1 MIDIGGLYE
10 IAIRVKDLAK
20 AEPFY
25 MDVLGL
31 KSGLRDERR
40 NWHFL
45 WVGGARGPG
54 RAAGGPRRVA
64 HAALR
69 VHGERGRTR
78 AREGRA
84 QRPRRRD
91 HGTRDARLDAGAL
104 ALLRRSRRPPA
115 GALRLAQLLARL
127 ARE

>member
-1 MIDIGGLYE
+1 MIDISGVYE

-45 WVGGARGPG
+45 WVGGSRGMVVLQEDSGEWPPQHFAFTVSERELERAKGVLEEQGVETQGPITHDWAQARSLYFADPDG
-54 RAAGGPRRVA
+54 
-64 HAALR
+64 HQL
-69 VHGERGRTR
+69 E
-78 AREGRA
+78 
-84 QRPRRRD
+84 
-91 HGTRDARLDAGAL
+91 
-104 ALLRRSRRPPA
+104 
-115 GALRLAQLLARL
+115 LLARL
-127 ARE
+127 N

>member
-25 MDVLGL
+25 LDVLGL

-45 WVGGARGPG
+45 WVGGARGMVVLQEDRGEWPTQHFAFMVSEDELG
-54 RAAGGPRRVA
+54 RAKGVLEGEGVETVGPVT
-64 HAALR
+64 HDWMQ
-69 VHGERGRTR
+69 
-78 AREGRA
+78 ARSLYFTDPDG
-84 QRPRRRD
+84 
-91 HGTRDARLDAGAL
+91 H
-104 ALLRRSRRPPA
+104 
-115 GALRLAQLLARL
+115 QLELCASL
-127 ARE
+127 NS

>member
-45 WVGGARGPG
+45 WVGGARAMVVLQEDRGEWPTQHFAFMVSEDELERAKGVLEGEGVETVGP
-54 RAAGGPRRVA
+54 VT
-64 HAALR
+64 HDWMQ
-69 VHGERGRTR
+69 
-78 AREGRA
+78 ARSLYFADPDG
-84 QRPRRRD
+84 
-91 HGTRDARLDAGAL
+91 H
-104 ALLRRSRRPPA
+104 
-115 GALRLAQLLARL
+115 QLELCASL
-127 ARE
+127 NS

>member
-45 WVGGARGPG
+45 WVGGARGMVVLQEDRGEWPTQHFAFMVSADELE
-54 RAAGGPRRVA
+54 RAKGVLEGAGVETMGPVT
-64 HAALR
+64 HDWMQ
-69 VHGERGRTR
+69 
-78 AREGRA
+78 ARSLYFADPDG
-84 QRPRRRD
+84 
-91 HGTRDARLDAGAL
+91 H
-104 ALLRRSRRPPA
+104 
-115 GALRLAQLLARL
+115 QLELCASL
-127 ARE
+127 NS